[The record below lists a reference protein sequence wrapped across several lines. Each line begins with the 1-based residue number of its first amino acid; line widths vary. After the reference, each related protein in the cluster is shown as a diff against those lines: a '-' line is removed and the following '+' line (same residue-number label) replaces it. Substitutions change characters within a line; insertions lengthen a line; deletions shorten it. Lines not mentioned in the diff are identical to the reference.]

1 MGKITDLP
9 TTKVLRALRRAG
21 WQIGGGS
28 KHYKLLNR
36 GKPGA
41 LTVPRAARLKKGAI
55 VAIIR
60 QAGLT
65 VEEFWR
71 LYK

>member
-9 TTKVLRALRRAG
+9 TTKVLRALHRAG
-21 WQIGGGS
+21 WEVKGGS